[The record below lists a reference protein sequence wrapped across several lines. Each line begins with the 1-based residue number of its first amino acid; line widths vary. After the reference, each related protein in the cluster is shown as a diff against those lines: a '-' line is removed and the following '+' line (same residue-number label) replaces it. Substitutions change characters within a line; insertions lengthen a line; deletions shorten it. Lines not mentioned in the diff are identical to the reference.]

1 MKIGDIVRVRS
12 KTADSRIGIL
22 VRLPRHMF
30 MAGELATVMIEG
42 EVKLVRRELL
52 EIVKN
57 KGLRT

>member
-12 KTADSRIGIL
+12 KISEPRIGIL
-22 VRLPRHMF
+22 IRPPRRMF

-42 EVKLVRRELL
+42 EVKLVRSELL
-52 EIVKN
+52 EIVRN